1 MVRGE
6 AVARLL
12 MPDEQDYFVLPTSL
26 SALGR
31 ADLSAKR
38 FK

>member
-12 MPDEQDYFVLPTSL
+12 MPDEQDYFVLPERPSRRSVAPT
-26 SALGR
+26 
-31 ADLSAKR
+31 
-38 FK
+38 

>member
-12 MPDEQDYFVLPTSL
+12 MPDEQDYFVLPTS
-26 SALGR
+26 SRRSVAPT
-31 ADLSAKR
+31 
-38 FK
+38 